1 MVLRDDNVP
10 TGRRGKYEVDSQ
22 TFEEEVVAQQTAE
35 QTFDN
40 LFPNANIETK
50 ILFDPRTADFS
61 ANQIL
66 RMDALGEEVPTSE
79 ERLVYAT
86 VRDSTRTTESLLND
100 IETLKK

>member
-1 MVLRDDNVP
+1 M
-10 TGRRGKYEVDSQ
+10 
-22 TFEEEVVAQQTAE
+22 
-35 QTFDN
+35 
-40 LFPNANIETK
+40 NIETK

-100 IETLKK
+100 IETQKIADKAIIFFRINQTISMKFPCGECSRIRSRDCRTTRT